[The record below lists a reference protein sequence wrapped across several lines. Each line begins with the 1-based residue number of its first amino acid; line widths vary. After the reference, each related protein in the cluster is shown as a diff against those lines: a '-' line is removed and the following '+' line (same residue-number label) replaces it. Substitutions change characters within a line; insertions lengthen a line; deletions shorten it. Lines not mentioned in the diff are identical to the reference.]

1 MEISFLYNTLVFHDI
16 RVILLKH
23 APKLPEMST
32 DKGRRASG
40 DYWRPG
46 RMHTCFQAFNAPFNV
61 AYQWNLVFLGCLNTF
76 GGSMR
81 PLGGYLQRKKYFKI
95 VKKEGESE
103 VIIEKLGMLNT
114 CFRTCNPWFSVA
126 YDDIWSW
133 KLASS
138 TIH

>member
-1 MEISFLYNTLVFHDI
+1 
-16 RVILLKH
+16 
-23 APKLPEMST
+23 
-32 DKGRRASG
+32 
-40 DYWRPG
+40 
-46 RMHTCFQAFNAPFNV
+46 
-61 AYQWNLVFLGCLNTF
+61 
-76 GGSMR
+76 MR

-95 VKKEGESE
+95 IKKEGERE

-114 CFRTCNPWFSVA
+114 GFRTCNPRFSVA